1 MILSDSRL
9 RAALTSGEIEI
20 RPMAP
25 NAVGPNSVD
34 LHLSKHLVFVV
45 ANQRASYQEGE
56 FLDEEQRW
64 HIDTRKAMN
73 DHDENRI
80 EIPNR
85 GFLLRP
91 GQLYLGSTVEWTSC
105 GPYAPMLEGTSG
117 AARLGISVHCT
128 AGVGD
133 VQFRGHWTLE
143 ITVTHPTLV
152 FGGEPICQLILHEVA
167 GTVERPYGFGREKSY
182 SNDDPRPQQSR
193 MWSKP
198 RFLG

>member
-1 MILSDSRL
+1 MILSDSRIVT
-9 RAALTSGEIEI
+9 ALYNGEIEI

-34 LHLSKHLVFVV
+34 LHLSKHLLIVTE
-45 ANQRASYQEGE
+45 NKRSPKG
-56 FLDEEQRW
+56 FLADNGCW
-64 HIDTRKAMN
+64 HIDTREAMVEDDYEYRRVIS
-73 DHDENRI
+73 DH
-80 EIPNR
+80 

-91 GQLYLGSTVEWTSC
+91 GQLYLGSTVECTSC

-133 VQFRGHWTLE
+133 VGYFGHWTLE

-152 FGGEPICQLILHEVA
+152 FGGEPLCQLILHEVA
-167 GTVERPYGFGREKSY
+167 GTVERPYGHGRDKSY

-193 MWSKP
+193 MWLKP